1 MAIFSLK
8 QLEEFTKILTK
19 AAYVL
24 AVVTILCTIPGLL
37 ASLGFDDSGPLA
49 LLAFLLAVFVL
60 ARDKLQDLI
69 IHTALKQVREEM
81 DRR

>member
-1 MAIFSLK
+1 MAMFSVK

-24 AVVTILCTIPGLL
+24 AAVTILCTIPGLL
-37 ASLGFDDSGPLA
+37 ASLGFDDRGPLA
-49 LLAFLLAVFVL
+49 LFAFLLAVFVL

-69 IHTALKQVREEM
+69 IQTALRQVMEEM
-81 DRR
+81 PRR